1 MFTYIKGSALLI
13 FIAATCVTAQ
23 VRQQVSM
30 ELSMSF
36 DVPYVGPIKKL
47 DTFIFGPNISHHTE
61 KTEAKRFYAKM
72 LVNDSKGKIIDAN
85 NKLYIKYNIENKEYW
100 EIPFEKALYKK
111 DSTKTKKSSKRK
123 NSRWSMPFG
132 DDESPIDSV
141 YRTKQNGGLLLG
153 VESMKWK
160 TTFTDSSGGVLIIEE
175 WETPQLPALRLAD
188 SLNKSL
194 QMYLGRPDT
203 MIATFGGGFSNM
215 MLKSKNIKHQLP
227 PINGEIIKAII
238 QTFEE
243 GELTPTFVMELEITE
258 LNVEP
263 LNKDSFRVPKLYT
276 IIDQ

>member
-1 MFTYIKGSALLI
+1 
-13 FIAATCVTAQ
+13 
-23 VRQQVSM
+23 
-30 ELSMSF
+30 
-36 DVPYVGPIKKL
+36 
-47 DTFIFGPNISHHTE
+47 
-61 KTEAKRFYAKM
+61 
-72 LVNDSKGKIIDAN
+72 
-85 NKLYIKYNIENKEYW
+85 
-100 EIPFEKALYKK
+100 
-111 DSTKTKKSSKRK
+111 
-123 NSRWSMPFG
+123 MPFS

-175 WETPQLPALRLAD
+175 WETAQLPALRLAD

-258 LNVEP
+258 LNIEP